1 MNTGMRPEPDG
12 GLIQVDPGQVDS
24 AAGTFLNTAHFLG
37 QAGAGLGG
45 AALPPVGDEH
55 VDGLLRAFR
64 DEVGKATATY
74 GGEVDR
80 HAKELANAAWTYRV
94 MDHLP

>member
-1 MNTGMRPEPDG
+1 MAPRDPDG
-12 GLIQVDPGQVDS
+12 GLIEVDPDQVDT
-24 AAGTFLNTAHFLG
+24 AAGTFLHTGKFLRDAG
-37 QAGAGLGG
+37 GAVGGAG
-45 AALPPVGDEH
+45 LPPVGDEH

-64 DEVGKATATY
+64 DEVGKATATF

-80 HAKELANAAWTYRV
+80 HGKELANAAWMYRA